1 MADPNTKLPPVPT
14 TFRRRLVHRLPRTL
28 RQHWKIAAALMAFVV
43 VMATVFGS
51 TKIRPYITGDA
62 TVIASEITE
71 NVQGTVDLFDP
82 TVSHTITVDIS
93 DGDYQTLKDS
103 FQNEGVK
110 ESVPAD
116 ITIDGTLITD
126 VGVRLKGNSTLATL
140 STDDG
145 TMPGGMGGMGGAA
158 ATGTEAPAEAEAGAP
173 AEAEAGAPAEAEAG
187 APAEAEAGAP
197 AEAEAGAPAEAE
209 TAVPSET
216 GAEAGANA
224 GAGQA
229 GGMDMFGEPL
239 SFDEP
244 EDLPFL
250 IDFAE
255 FSEGRAYQGH
265 TTLSLRPY
273 TPALNEAVSLAITDE
288 SGQTT
293 QDFTYTTYSVNG
305 SVETTRLLVVAPDD
319 AYANSIE
326 DGDGVLYKASADSD
340 FSYQGDDQTTYA
352 EQYTQIN
359 ALGTADLQPIITL
372 LKWLDGADQAEFD
385 AHLADYVDVDS
396 LASYL
401 ALQNLLG
408 NGDDMGGPGKN
419 FYLYYDLDTKKFS
432 FISWDLN
439 LALKTDATEG
449 AHDEISIGHGGGA
462 GGGGMGE
469 MPEGFTPPEGM
480 EMPEGMPEGGAMF
493 GNSLKDR
500 FLESAA
506 FTDEYDSAY
515 RTLYND
521 LWASGKVLDVVDEVA
536 ASVPTSESLTQEE
549 IDADAA
555 ELKTRL
561 QLRTDS
567 LVDDAVVTGTS

>member
-1 MADPNTKLPPVPT
+1 MAGPNTNLPPVPT

-51 TKIRPYITGDA
+51 TKVRPYITGDA
-62 TVIASEITE
+62 TVIASEVTE

-82 TVSHTITVDIS
+82 TVSHTITVDIA
-93 DGDYQTLKDS
+93 DGDFQTLKDS

-145 TMPGGMGGMGGAA
+145 TMPGGRGAVV
-158 ATGTEAPAEAEAGAP
+158 ATGTGVAAETGLPAEA
-173 AEAEAGAPAEAEAG
+173 
-187 APAEAEAGAP
+187 
-197 AEAEAGAPAEAE
+197 
-209 TAVPSET
+209 
-216 GAEAGANA
+216 GAEAGAA

-229 GGMDMFGEPL
+229 GGMGMFGEPL

-255 FSEGRAYQGH
+255 FSDGRAYQGH

-273 TPALNEAVSLAITDE
+273 TPALNEAVSLAITAE
-288 SGQTT
+288 SGQAT

-326 DGDGVLYKASADSD
+326 DGDGVLYKASADSK

-372 LKWLDGADQAEFD
+372 LKWLDSADQAEFD

-396 LASYL
+396 LASYS

-439 LALKTDATEG
+439 LALATDSTAG
-449 AHDEISIGHGGGA
+449 AHEEVSMGPGGGA

-480 EMPEGMPEGGAMF
+480 EMPEGMPGGGAMF

-506 FTDEYDSAY
+506 FTDEYDAAY
-515 RTLYND
+515 RTIYSD

-536 ASVPTSESLTQEE
+536 ASVPISESLTQEE

-555 ELKTRL
+555 ELKSRL
-561 QLRTDS
+561 QLRIDS